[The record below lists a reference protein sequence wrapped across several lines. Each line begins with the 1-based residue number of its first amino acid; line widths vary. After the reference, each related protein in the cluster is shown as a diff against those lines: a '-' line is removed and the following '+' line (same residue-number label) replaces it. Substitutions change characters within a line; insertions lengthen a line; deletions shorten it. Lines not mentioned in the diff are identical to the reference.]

1 MKKTF
6 LFVIAI
12 LFLFSCSRVMI
23 TGRKQVALVSDA
35 ELLNMSLVSYKEFID
50 SVPLS
55 TDVQQTALV
64 KKVGENIANAVES
77 YMKNNGLTDEIA
89 NYAWEFNLVQDETAN
104 AFCMPGGKVVFFE
117 GILPVCEN
125 ETGIAVVMGHEVAHA
140 VAKHSKE
147 RISQQMLLS
156 YGSAVTDMLLTQKS
170 DATRQSVQL
179 LYGLGAQYGVILPYS
194 RNHESEADRL
204 GLIFMAMA
212 GYDPNAAVG
221 FWERMMAGE
230 SAAVPEFLSTHP
242 ASAKRIANI
251 KKFLPEALEFY
262 RQ

>member
-1 MKKTF
+1 
-6 LFVIAI
+6 
-12 LFLFSCSRVMI
+12 
-23 TGRKQVALVSDA
+23 
-35 ELLNMSLVSYKEFID
+35 
-50 SVPLS
+50 
-55 TDVQQTALV
+55 
-64 KKVGENIANAVES
+64 
-77 YMKNNGLTDEIA
+77 
-89 NYAWEFNLVQDETAN
+89 
-104 AFCMPGGKVVFFE
+104 MPGGKVVFFE

-156 YGSAVTDMLLTQKS
+156 YGSAVTDILFTQKS
-170 DATRQSVQL
+170 AATRQSVQL

-242 ASAKRIANI
+242 TSAKRIANI